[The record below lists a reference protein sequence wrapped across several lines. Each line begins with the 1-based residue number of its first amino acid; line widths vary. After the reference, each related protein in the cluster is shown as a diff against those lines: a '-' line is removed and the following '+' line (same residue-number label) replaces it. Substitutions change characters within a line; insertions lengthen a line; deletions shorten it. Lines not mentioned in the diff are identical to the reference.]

1 MISLLPLPSLSNVSA
16 AGYPVALSA
25 RLLQEGEGIGE
36 KEKTTAL
43 RRREEDEGGLF
54 HHHVFAADGGAFLV
68 HL

>member
-16 AGYPVALSA
+16 AGDPVALSA
-25 RLLQEGEGIGE
+25 RLLQEGIEE

-43 RRREEDEGGLF
+43 RRREDEGGLF